1 MRFYPELI
9 ILLTAHWRKLRRK
22 MEIGKQKISTLMPAL
37 REICQQHG
45 LILNRAK
52 DFKIA
57 RWILAHRV
65 ISES

>member
-1 MRFYPELI
+1 
-9 ILLTAHWRKLRRK
+9 
-22 MEIGKQKISTLMPAL
+22 MEIGKQKISTMMPIL
-37 REICQQHG
+37 KEICHQHG
-45 LILNRAK
+45 LVLSRAK